1 MEYRLTR
8 IANIEKMKYN
18 PEKKQFHVKCSFV
31 GPNPRTNVME
41 EQKEEMIVEEWFM
54 NDILPKYLVKQCK
67 TAGRN
72 LDGNYHTVPKS
83 KHFRLNDKP
92 NVAVKFFPSV
102 TRTVKDQD
110 YIREEAKKK
119 MDQRLLDKKSKEIYD
134 LEQAMERG
142 EPAPVKEIST
152 KEIWHAR
159 TDDGKFFSVEEDVLV
174 QKFGAAYV
182 KKVKESRRGFVD
194 IPAGDNKESHVHRFP
209 NLLSA
214 KAPRIRYRQLDGMDL
229 CVPKALAS
237 VLYALGFKRSAD
249 LINDFG
255 ESNMAGGVVDTLK
268 QVRMKAIECL
278 PSWVWVS
285 EINSLSAIDFRPS
298 RCILL
303 GVIASSDGHTS
314 HAIATHGGYIYDANE
329 EYAIPLCQEGLD
341 YCASTPTKARSF
353 VRFHRVVRLEYRGQQ
368 ANRQQSMTLKNF

>member
-1 MEYRLTR
+1 
-8 IANIEKMKYN
+8 
-18 PEKKQFHVKCSFV
+18 
-31 GPNPRTNVME
+31 
-41 EQKEEMIVEEWFM
+41 
-54 NDILPKYLVKQCK
+54 
-67 TAGRN
+67 
-72 LDGNYHTVPKS
+72 
-83 KHFRLNDKP
+83 
-92 NVAVKFFPSV
+92 
-102 TRTVKDQD
+102 
-110 YIREEAKKK
+110 
-119 MDQRLLDKKSKEIYD
+119 
-134 LEQAMERG
+134 MERG

-182 KKVKESRRGFVD
+182 RKVKESRKGFVD

-278 PSWVWVS
+278 PSWLRVS

-341 YCASTPTKARSF
+341 YCASTPTKASSF
-353 VRFHRVVRLEYRGQQ
+353 VRFHRVVCLEYRGQQ